1 MHGNAFEEGAVANEG
16 EAEPVI
22 VVTDAPDPANTAVI
36 AEGLRAYNTSQAGY
50 DDYRPLAVFV
60 TDPAS
65 GKVLGGLYGGSYLGQ
80 LRVDRFFLPEGLRR
94 DRIGSRVLAFAEAE
108 GRRRGCTRVAL
119 NTLEIQAPGFYQ
131 KQGYETAATLDC
143 DPPGVTRYL
152 MTKRLA

>member
-1 MHGNAFEEGAVANEG
+1 
-16 EAEPVI
+16 
-22 VVTDAPDPANTAVI
+22 
-36 AEGLRAYNTSQAGY
+36 LRAYNTAQAGR

-60 TDPAS
+60 TDRET
-65 GKVLGGLYGGSYLGQ
+65 GKVVGGLYGGSYLGQ

-94 DRIGSRVLAFAEAE
+94 DRLGSRLLALAEEE

-119 NTLEIQAPGFYQ
+119 NTMAIQAPGFYQ

-152 MTKRLA
+152 MSKKLS